1 MTTVALHEEIPGFRA
16 PDGGAYEKLDYEL
29 LVRAFRFTDRAH
41 AGQTRSSGEPY
52 VTHVIE
58 VARIL
63 ADLQL
68 DSATVASALLHD
80 VVEDTDITIADI
92 EREFGAEIAQIVDGL
107 TKIANLP
114 QTSKQDRQAENYR
127 KLLLSIAKDARVILI
142 KLADRLHNMR
152 TLDFLTPERQRRI
165 AQETR
170 DLYAPLA
177 HRFGMAKVRWELE
190 DLAFKY
196 LEPDEY
202 KTLAKMVASKRT
214 EREQLIAQMREPLQK
229 RLEDAGIKDVEVT
242 GRPKHLWSI
251 FKKMQQRE
259 RPYEDIYDLLAIR
272 VIVPN
277 VLECY
282 HSLGVIHDGWTPV
295 QERIKDY
302 IAQPKSNGYQSLHT
316 TVFGPGRQLFEVQIR
331 TRDMHRTAD
340 FGIAAHWLYKESTK
354 SADELDK
361 HLAWFRQVLEL
372 QLDAETPGEFLE
384 FLKLD
389 LYQDEIFVFTP
400 TGDVI
405 QLPKGATPLDF
416 AFAVHTQVGAHCSG
430 AKINGR
436 IAPLSRELKNSE
448 TVEILT
454 NPNARPSRDWLAHV
468 HTGRARHKIRQ
479 WLRSEER
486 VSAIRLGREI
496 LERELRR
503 RRLPKFDDAAL
514 TPVAKAL
521 KLKDATHVIA
531 SVGQGDVHVM
541 QVLKVLHPQLE
552 GASETPE
559 KPSTLERI
567 VDRVRG
573 TSKGVRIQG
582 ADGLLVR
589 YAQCCQPVPGDTV
602 VGYVTRGRGVSIH
615 RGDCPNLLFLV
626 HEPERRMDI
635 DWHEVE
641 GERFVVR
648 LALEGNDRRGLYA
661 DVAAAVSATGTDIK
675 SLELKTLDGRVTGAA
690 MVEVENLVHLER
702 IIKAAR
708 RVKGIAAVSRRERLT
723 TEE

>member
-1 MTTVALHEEIPGFRA
+1 VTTIALHEAIPGFGPGA
-16 PDGGAYEKLDYEL
+16 EGAYDRLDHGL
-29 LVRAFRFTDRAH
+29 LVRAYRFSEVAH
-41 AGQTRSSGEPY
+41 AGQVRSSGEPY
-52 VTHVIE
+52 VSHCVE

-68 DSATVASALLHD
+68 DSTTVASGLLHD
-80 VVEDTDITIADI
+80 IVEDTQYTVADV
-92 EREFGAEIAQIVDGL
+92 EAEFGPEIAQIVDGL
-107 TKIANLP
+107 SKIANLP
-114 QTSKQDRQAENYR
+114 MTSREERQVENYR

-152 TLDFLTPERQRRI
+152 TLDWLAPEKRRRI

-177 HRFGMAKVRWELE
+177 HRFGMAKMRWELE
-190 DLAFKY
+190 DLAFKH
-196 LEPDEY
+196 LEPEAY
-202 KTLAKMVASKRT
+202 RSLAKLVAAKRG
-214 EREQLIAQMREPLQK
+214 EREALIAQMKEPLER
-229 RLEDAGIKDVEVT
+229 RLAEAGIADVEVT

-251 FKKMQQRE
+251 YKKMQQRD

-282 HSLGVIHDGWTPV
+282 HALGVIHDGWTPV

-316 TVFGPGRQLFEVQIR
+316 TVFGPGRQLFEIQIR
-331 TRDMHRTAD
+331 TREMHRTAD
-340 FGIAAHWLYKESTK
+340 YGIAAHWLYKES
-354 SADELDK
+354 ARGGDELDR

-372 QLDAETPGEFLE
+372 QMDAETPGEFLE

-405 QLPKGATPLDF
+405 QLPKGATPIDF
-416 AFAVHTQVGAHCSG
+416 AFAVHTQVGARCAG
-430 AKINGR
+430 AKVNGR

-468 HTGRARHKIRQ
+468 RTGRARHKIRQ
-479 WLRSEER
+479 WLRQEER
-486 VSAIRLGREI
+486 TSAIRLGREI

-503 RRLPKFDDAAL
+503 RRLPRADDAAL
-514 TPVAKAL
+514 QPVAKAL
-521 KLKDATHVIA
+521 RLKDATAVVA
-531 SVGQGDVHVM
+531 ALGQGEVHIM
-541 QVLKVLHPQLE
+541 QVLRALHPELE
-552 GASETPE
+552 LAAEVAE
-559 KPSTLERI
+559 KPSPLERI

-573 TSKGVRIQG
+573 TGKGVRIQG

-589 YAQCCQPVPGDTV
+589 YAQCCQPVPGDRV

-615 RGDCPNLLFLV
+615 RGDCPNLLFLA
-626 HEPERRMDI
+626 HEPERRLEI
-635 DWHEVE
+635 DWQEMA

-648 LALEGNDRRGLYA
+648 LAMEGSDRRGLYA
-661 DVAAAVSATGTDIK
+661 DVAAAVSATGTDIR
-675 SLELKTLDGRVTGAA
+675 SLELKTVDGKVTGAA
-690 MVEVENLVHLER
+690 LVEVENLAHLER

-708 RVKGIAAVSRRERLT
+708 RVKGISAVSRRERIT
-723 TEE
+723 TDE